1 MKKLIAL
8 SLIVFSLYSCQE
20 KLPSNISS
28 SSSWLKMQKEQFEE
42 DIIIPVSNLSKEK
55 IDNMPT
61 DSINFLLDRIE
72 YKEKDIRKFEE
83 ELDDLLKYNAKFSDY
98 EEIKESRHFDIR
110 DDATIKRSTKYRN
123 IKNYIQNLSYYR
135 LDREF
140 PKEYR
145 TSEEPKWNPSET
157 ELHR

>member
-28 SSSWLKMQKEQFEE
+28 SSSWLKMKKEQFEE
-42 DIIIPVSNLSKEK
+42 NMIIPVSNLSKEK

-61 DSINFLLDRIE
+61 DSINSLLSWIE
-72 YKEKDIRKFEE
+72 YQEKDIRKLED

-135 LDREF
+135 LDQEF
-140 PKEYR
+140 PKEHR

-157 ELHR
+157 ELHH